1 LTAQITPDPARQ
13 ASVVLRGVVRKRDGK
28 KKFDTSGKS
37 LASDHHSR
45 NRFAW
50 RAQLITDFE
59 PPHPQSSRVGGEA
72 VTRLFMIG
80 KRRITPSAPIL
91 RSRGLC
97 LSVPSGHLLLS
108 VRGKGNVRGRRLLG
122 VAG

>member
-1 LTAQITPDPARQ
+1 MKADAHRDQIAAARWPEDAEIARALLTSYGQSLAA
-13 ASVVLRGVVRKRDGK
+13 AGVYVAGYEEELRGLPGK
-28 KKFDTSGKS
+28 YAERTADLL
-37 LASDHHSR
+37 LA
-45 NRFAW
+45 
-50 RAQLITDFE
+50 
-59 PPHPQSSRVGGEA
+59 RVGGEA

-108 VRGKGNVRGRRLLG
+108 VRGKGNVRRRRLLG